1 MLYFLK
7 IYGDGK
13 GNVGDDFGKY
23 PRGQKAALPWAVIP

>member
-23 PRGQKAALPWAVIP
+23 PRGQRRHCRGR